1 MTSTAGHASD
11 AGSHLGA
18 SDAGSQLGAGHAN
31 ATLVVLGGRPLHPRT
46 EADVLALLAAAP
58 ATPIVAVDSGL
69 HAVHAL
75 GLRASAAIGDM
86 DSVAHAELDA
96 ARGYGARLVTLSR
109 DKDETDAHAALA
121 LALEWPH
128 GRIVVATGGGG
139 RLDHELGVLGAIF
152 DPRLAG
158 RAVEL
163 WRGDSVAYALVG
175 DAVRA
180 VRTRAGEVV
189 GLAAMHG
196 AAGGIDTEGLRWA
209 LADARLEPHETRGA
223 SNEALG
229 GRVVVRVR
237 EGRLLVVHE
246 RGLT

>member
-1 MTSTAGHASD
+1 MTSTTRPAGGTDTTGGTDTASD
-11 AGSHLGA
+11 TT
-18 SDAGSQLGAGHAN
+18 

-46 EADVLALLAAAP
+46 EADALALVAAAP
-58 ATPIVAVDSGL
+58 ATAILAVDSGL

-86 DSVAHAELDA
+86 DSVERAELDA
-96 ARGYGARLVTLSR
+96 ARDYGALIVRLAR
-109 DKDETDAHAALA
+109 DKDETDTHVALA
-121 LALEWPH
+121 LALDWPNS
-128 GRIVVATGGGG
+128 RIVVATGGGG
-139 RLDHELGVLGAIF
+139 RLDHELGVLGALF

-158 RAVEL
+158 REVEL

-175 DAVRA
+175 EAA
-180 VRTRAGEVV
+180 RTVHTRPGDIL

-196 AAGGIDTEGLRWA
+196 AAGGISTEGLRWA
-209 LADARLEPHETRGA
+209 LADARLAPHETRGA

-229 GRVVVRVR
+229 TRVVVRLR

-246 RGLT
+246 RGLA